1 MTGGGMCAA
10 QQPQGALVADLVEN
24 LPGHRTHMDIKPA
37 QQAAVARD
45 ISSRGTTACLVGDAP
60 QNAGLPRDASQ
71 PAACEYKCAFRHGSE
86 CARPS
91 TCARSRRL
99 NLSFVPPSTGR

>member
-45 ISSRGTTACLVGDAP
+45 ISSRGTTA
-60 QNAGLPRDASQ
+60 
-71 PAACEYKCAFRHGSE
+71 
-86 CARPS
+86 
-91 TCARSRRL
+91 
-99 NLSFVPPSTGR
+99 

>member
-24 LPGHRTHMDIKPA
+24 LPGHGTHMDIKPA

-60 QNAGLPRDASQ
+60 AGYRSATRCQ
-71 PAACEYKCAFRHGSE
+71 PA
-86 CARPS
+86 
-91 TCARSRRL
+91 RRL
-99 NLSFVPPSTGR
+99 RVQVRVSSRE

>member
-1 MTGGGMCAA
+1 MCAA

-37 QQAAVARD
+37 RQAVVARD
-45 ISSRGTTACLVGDAP
+45 ISSRGTTVCLVGDAR
-60 QNAGLPRDASQ
+60 NAGLPRDANQ
-71 PAACEYKCAFRHGSE
+71 PATREYKCAFRQGSE